1 MDAVTRPRPN
11 PKQIMPRDTQYW
23 PVYSNILGII
33 SPTSIHQISGLGPI
47 MRNRPGPAKPV
58 VSGNR
63 GLAKEKKDA
72 LGTVFLG
79 NSKVFPEK
87 MVFSVARHL

>member
-1 MDAVTRPRPN
+1 M
-11 PKQIMPRDTQYW
+11 Q
-23 PVYSNILGII
+23 
-33 SPTSIHQISGLGPI
+33 
-47 MRNRPGPAKPV
+47 NRPGPAKPV

-87 MVFSVARHL
+87 MVFSVARHLYFDNKKFEEIPIGLWLNPKK